1 MKVKATNQYESLNL
15 KDKELN
21 RIPKEG
27 EVFEISK
34 ERYDYLTL
42 GNEYKV
48 AFVEKVEDEE
58 KIETATKKVKKE
70 KAVRKTT
77 KKTK

>member
-1 MKVKATNQYESLNL
+1 MKVKATNNYEKLKL
-15 KDKELN
+15 KDKKLN

-27 EVFEISK
+27 EVFEVSE
-34 ERYDYLTL
+34 ERYDYLTS

-48 AFVEKVEDEE
+48 AFVEKIEDEK

-70 KAVRKTT
+70 TAV